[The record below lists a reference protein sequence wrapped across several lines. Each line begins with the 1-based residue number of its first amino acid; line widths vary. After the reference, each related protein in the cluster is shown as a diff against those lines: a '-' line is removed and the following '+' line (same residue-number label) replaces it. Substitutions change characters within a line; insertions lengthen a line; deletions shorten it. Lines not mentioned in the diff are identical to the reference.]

1 MLGGNGLGDGCGAT
15 YVLGAW
21 GDGLRMG
28 GVWLYK
34 LTALFELSVMG
45 KREEVGHCP
54 SFAVD
59 WAR

>member
-1 MLGGNGLGDGCGAT
+1 MGLGDRCGAT

-34 LTALFELSVMG
+34 LTAFCEWSVM
-45 KREEVGHCP
+45 E
-54 SFAVD
+54 A
-59 WAR
+59 